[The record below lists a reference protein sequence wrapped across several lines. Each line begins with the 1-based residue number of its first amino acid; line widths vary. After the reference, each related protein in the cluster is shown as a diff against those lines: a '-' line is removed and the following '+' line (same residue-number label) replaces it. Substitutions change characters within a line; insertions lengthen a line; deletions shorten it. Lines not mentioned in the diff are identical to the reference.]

1 MMNKLPNIL
10 LVAGTGR
17 NVGKTSFICEVI
29 RKVSDQ
35 QKVVA
40 VKISPHAHKKS
51 YGEDLLKSNNNFIIS
66 EETDLDSKKDS
77 SRMLRAGAH
86 QVFYIQALDYDLSI
100 VFEELNKLIP
110 DDSAIICE
118 SGGLRFIIEPGL
130 FIVCKGNQQ
139 SEMKERL
146 KELTHTVDE
155 FVVLN
160 ENSYQLVLQKINF
173 ESNSWI
179 LK

>member
-1 MMNKLPNIL
+1 MIKLPNVL

-29 RKVSDQ
+29 KKVCIH
-35 QKVVA
+35 KNVVA

-51 YGEDLLKSNNNFIIS
+51 YGEDLLEDNDNFIIS
-66 EETDLDSKKDS
+66 EEQDFESEKDS

-86 QVFYIQALDYDLSI
+86 QVFYIQALDFDLSI
-100 VFEELNKLIP
+100 VFEELKRRIP
-110 DDSAIICE
+110 EDSAMICE
-118 SGGLRFIIEPGL
+118 SGGLRFVFEPGL
-130 FIVCKGNQQ
+130 FIVCKENPH

-160 ENSYQLVLQKINF
+160 QDSYKSVIQKIKF